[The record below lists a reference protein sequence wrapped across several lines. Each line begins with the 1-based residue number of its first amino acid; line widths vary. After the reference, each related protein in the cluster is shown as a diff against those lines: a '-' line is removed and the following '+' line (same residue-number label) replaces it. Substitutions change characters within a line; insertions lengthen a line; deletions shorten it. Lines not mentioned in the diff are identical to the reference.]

1 MSHTTDDLVFE
12 WFPPEETPLVVES
25 IELPQLELIANYTGD
40 KNKHHQDYNIR
51 DRQLI
56 EFVFQAPVKFCIFK

>member
-1 MSHTTDDLVFE
+1 MLTATTSLIVFPVSHTTDDLVFE

-40 KNKHHQDYNIR
+40 KNIIR
-51 DRQLI
+51 I
-56 EFVFQAPVKFCIFK
+56 